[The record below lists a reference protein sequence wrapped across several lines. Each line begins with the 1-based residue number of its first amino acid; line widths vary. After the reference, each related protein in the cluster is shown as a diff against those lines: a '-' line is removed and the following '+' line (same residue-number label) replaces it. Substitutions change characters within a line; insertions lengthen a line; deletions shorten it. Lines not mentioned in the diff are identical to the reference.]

1 MKQINKLFF
10 GIIFYPLFIM
20 SKLIPKSN
28 NVWIFVS
35 WLVTLLGACV
45 AAEMA
50 VLASAVV
57 PAPRMRP
64 VMGLNTDADQNRSRK
79 NR

>member
-1 MKQINKLFF
+1 
-10 GIIFYPLFIM
+10 
-20 SKLIPKSN
+20 
-28 NVWIFVS
+28 VS

-64 VMGLNTDADQNRSRK
+64 VMGSTTDATQNRSRK